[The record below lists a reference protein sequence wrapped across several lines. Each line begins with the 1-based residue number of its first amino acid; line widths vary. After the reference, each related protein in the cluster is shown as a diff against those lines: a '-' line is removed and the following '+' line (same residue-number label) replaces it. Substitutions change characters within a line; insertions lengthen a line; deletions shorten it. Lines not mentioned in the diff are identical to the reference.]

1 MARRV
6 GGKLTTIMYPTV
18 AADDFARRFSMRSGS
33 LMWFLG
39 AGASAAAGIPTA
51 GDMIWEFKQQLYVS
65 KRRVALT
72 SVADLSNP
80 AVRRLLQDFIAS
92 DCDFPAPDAPEEYAA
107 LFEAVYPSEADRR
120 TYIDAKI
127 RGAKP
132 SYGHMALATLMKAD
146 HTKLT
151 WSTNFDPLVVDACA
165 KVFSGTGDL
174 TTVALDAPDLGRQT
188 INSERWPAEIK
199 LHGDFRSRRLKNTG
213 DELRQQDATLRNILF
228 ESCTRSGLVVV
239 GYSGRDDS
247 VMSALEDALEH
258 ASPYPGGLFWLHRGE
273 GDPLDRVCRFLA
285 AAADKGVNGG
295 LVCIENFDETLRDL
309 VRLMSDID
317 TSKLDEFAA
326 ERSVVSPPPRVTGNR
341 SYPVIRLNCLEVQ
354 ALPTVCR
361 RVECDI
367 GGFKEVS
374 EAISRAGVQ
383 ILATRS
389 KKGVLAFGS
398 DGDIRAVLADVS
410 IREFDLHEI
419 ETRRL
424 RYDSQER
431 GLLKQALSQALAREH
446 GLTLKHRRSL
456 DFLAPADP
464 THQKWRLLRK
474 SVGEL
479 AGTVPKNGEISWR
492 EGIAI
497 RLEWA
502 DDKLWLAFEPRTL
515 LDGVTDLNRAAATDF
530 TRERSIR
537 RYNRQLNDL
546 ISFWGELL
554 SSSGRELRALDVTT
568 GVDAAFVIGPTT
580 AFSKRSRA

>member
-1 MARRV
+1 
-6 GGKLTTIMYPTV
+6 
-18 AADDFARRFSMRSGS
+18 MRSGG

-51 GDMIWEFKQQLYVS
+51 WDMIWEFKQQLYVS
-65 KRRVALT
+65 KRRVALPN
-72 SVADLSNP
+72 VADLSNP

-107 LFEAVYPSEADRR
+107 LFEAVYPSEADRQ
-120 TYIDAKI
+120 TYFDAKI
-127 RGAKP
+127 NGAKP
-132 SYGHMALATLMKAD
+132 SYGHMALATLMKAGR
-146 HTKLT
+146 TKLT
-151 WSTNFDPLVVDACA
+151 WSTNFDPLVADACA
-165 KVFSGTGDL
+165 KVFGGTGYL
-174 TTVALDAPDLGRQT
+174 TTIALDAPDLGRQT

-199 LHGDFRSRRLKNTG
+199 LHGDFRSRRLKNTD
-213 DELRQQDATLRNILF
+213 DELRQQDATLRNLLV
-228 ESCTRSGLVVV
+228 ESCARSGLIVA

-247 VMSALEDALEH
+247 VMSALEDALKH

-285 AAADKGVNGG
+285 AAADKGVDGG
-295 LVCIENFDETLRDL
+295 LVRIENFDETLRDL
-309 VRLMSDID
+309 VRLMPNID
-317 TSKLDEFAA
+317 TSKLDEFAS
-326 ERSVVSPPPRVTGNR
+326 ERSIFSPPPRVSGNS
-341 SYPVIRLNCLEVQ
+341 SYPVIRLNGLEVQ
-354 ALPTVCR
+354 TLPTVCR

-383 ILATRS
+383 VLATRT

-398 DGDIRAVLADVS
+398 DDDVRAALVDAS
-410 IREFDLHEI
+410 IKEFDLHEI

-446 GLTLKHRRSL
+446 GLTLKRRRSS
-456 DFLAPADP
+456 DSLAPADP
-464 THQKWRLLRK
+464 THQKWRSLRK
-474 SVGEL
+474 NVGNL
-479 AGTVPKNGEISWR
+479 AGTVPRNGEISWR
-492 EGIAI
+492 EGIAL

-502 DDKLWLAFEPRTL
+502 DDKLWLVFEPRTL
-515 LDGVTDLNRAAATDF
+515 LDGVTELNRAAATDF
-530 TRERSIR
+530 NRERSVG
-537 RYNRQLNDL
+537 RYNRQLNAL

-554 SSSGRELRALDVTT
+554 SSGGRELQALGVTK